1 MSESVFLPV
10 LRNDQST
17 NDKDEYYVIGGDGEK
32 KFIAPFGYF
41 YKKVEPSDY
50 NNLDSFFDETGN
62 VLRSKPKSTDNTS
75 VFKLVNKSERF
86 IHQLSENEQLYIHK
100 DNLEWM
106 LYGGARKRTY
116 RRRPSRKY
124 RIAKKRTTRTHRSR
138 KSIGR
143 YSK

>member
-1 MSESVFLPV
+1 M
-10 LRNDQST
+10 
-17 NDKDEYYVIGGDGEK
+17 
-32 KFIAPFGYF
+32 
-41 YKKVEPSDY
+41 
-50 NNLDSFFDETGN
+50 
-62 VLRSKPKSTDNTS
+62 
-75 VFKLVNKSERF
+75 VNKSERF

-100 DNLEWM
+100 DTLEGM

-124 RIAKKRTTRTHRSR
+124 RITKKRTTRTHQRR